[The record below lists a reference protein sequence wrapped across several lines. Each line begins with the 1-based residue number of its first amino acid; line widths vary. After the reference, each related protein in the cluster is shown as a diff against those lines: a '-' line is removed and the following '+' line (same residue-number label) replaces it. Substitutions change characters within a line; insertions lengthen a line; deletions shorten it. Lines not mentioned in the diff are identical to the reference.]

1 MNKNITS
8 KGPWEVSRTFNRA
21 TEQNAVVVLGN
32 GGLVVAYFGFLSRK
46 ENTDTDRLRLS
57 NAKLASKAPEMLD
70 LLERIN
76 KGIHSMEYSQLESL
90 QPEIEDLILA
100 ARK

>member
-1 MNKNITS
+1 MNKSITS

-46 ENTDTDRLRLS
+46 EDTDTDRLRLS
-57 NAKLASKAPEMLD
+57 NAKLASKAPEMLEAMIEFCD
-70 LLERIN
+70 RVDRGEVRSKKTYAKFKAII
-76 KGIHSMEYSQLESL
+76 KEAT
-90 QPEIEDLILA
+90 EI
-100 ARK
+100 